1 MKLSIANT
9 CLSVAALAALCAGAV
24 TVRAQDPHAV
34 LDKGAKATGLTGAD
48 VPAWHLKANY
58 TLYDI
63 RSGKPTETG
72 TLEEWATGPNT
83 WHRVYAEKKQTAQ
96 EWSTGPNKQ
105 VRSKDSKLDLA
116 RLNDAV
122 ARPLID
128 PVFYAS
134 NYKPTVEMSVQAG
147 TFSGLT
153 LDCVVAA
160 NPSQAAGNINP
171 DVLFPRL
178 CFDIKDASLRFITTS
193 DTMTAYSEFKPMGS
207 RRVATKLEVKPY
219 NRLGTEV
226 DITTLE
232 PLGAADQAQVT
243 PPANAVELPYA
254 HQPGDAPLVPV
265 QISECTTPV
274 EATSQGEHG
283 PVSVPILI
291 KKDGSVKT
299 TAQAVGPQHLSMA
312 LGGCVTGYKFEPFKI
327 DGEPVETSDVLIY
340 DFENKPFTP
349 AVVTLASQPP
359 PPAKK

>member
-1 MKLSIANT
+1 
-9 CLSVAALAALCAGAV
+9 VAALATLCAGAAAV
-24 TVRAQDPHAV
+24 HAQDPHAV

-58 TLYDI
+58 TLYDL

-72 TLEEWATGPNT
+72 TLEEWATGPHA
-83 WHRVYAEKKQTAQ
+83 WHRVYTEKKQTAQ
-96 EWSTGPNKQ
+96 EWSTGPAKQ
-105 VRSKDSKLDLA
+105 VKSKDSKLDLA
-116 RLNDAV
+116 RLNEAV
-122 ARPLID
+122 GRPLID
-128 PVFYAS
+128 PVFYAP
-134 NYKPTVEMSVQAG
+134 NYKPSVEMSMQAG

-153 LDCVVAA
+153 LDCVLPS

-193 DTMTAYSEFKPMGS
+193 DTMTVYSDFKPMGS
-207 RRVATKLEVKPY
+207 RQVATKLEIKPY

-243 PPANAVELPYA
+243 PPGNAVELPYA
-254 HQPGDAPLVPV
+254 HQPSDTPLVPV
-265 QISECTTPV
+265 HISECTPPV
-274 EATSQGEHG
+274 EAFSQGEHG
-283 PVSVPILI
+283 PVSIPIVI

-299 TAQAVGPQHLSMA
+299 IGSATGPQHLSLA
-312 LGGCVTGYKFEPFKI
+312 IDGCANSYKFEPFKI
-327 DGEPVETSDVLIY
+327 DGQPVETSDVLIY
-340 DFENKPFTP
+340 DFETKPFTP
-349 AVVTLASQPP
+349 TMVTLASQPP

>member
-9 CLSVAALAALCAGAV
+9 CLSTAALAALCIA
-24 TVRAQDPHAV
+24 TTTLHAQDPHAV

-58 TLYDI
+58 TLFDL
-63 RSGKPTETG
+63 RSGKPIETG

-128 PVFYAS
+128 PVFYAP
-134 NYKPTVEMSVQAG
+134 NFKPSVEMSMQAG

-207 RRVATKLEVKPY
+207 RQVATKLEIKPY

-243 PPANAVELPYA
+243 PSGNTVELPYA

-265 QISECTTPV
+265 HISECTPPV
-274 EATSQGEHG
+274 EAGSQGEHG
-283 PVSVPILI
+283 PTSIPIVI
-291 KKDGSVKT
+291 KKDGSVK
-299 TAQAVGPQHLSMA
+299 ANGQAVGPQHLTMA
-312 LGGCVTGYKFEPFKI
+312 LGGCVSDYKFEPFKI
-327 DGEPVETSDVLIY
+327 DGQPVETSDVLIY